1 MVVILKSN
9 AEKQQVTALL
19 KAVESLGLKTNY
31 SEGQETTVVG
41 LVGDTSRVDI
51 DALKANEIVEDVK
64 RISEPYKK
72 ANRRFHPMDTIVQTG
87 SIKIGEGFFHVIA
100 GPCSIE
106 SEEQLCTIAQEVKKS
121 GATLLRGGAFKPRTS
136 PYSFQ
141 GLETDGLKLLLKAKK
156 LTGLPIVTEIMGQD
170 QIDDFADVDII
181 QVGARNMQNFRLLKA
196 LGQLRKPIL
205 LKRGLANTIEEF
217 LMSAEYIMAGG
228 NENVILCERGIR
240 TFETM
245 VRNTLDISAIP
256 LLKQQSHLPVIIDP
270 SHAAGI
276 AWMVNPLAKAAIA
289 ARADVEGMGLKNTGG
304 YIFYDGNNGN
314 WLDPSKPAA
323 RQYLC
328 TLAAELAQQGFDEI
342 LLTDVGYPTVGKL
355 DKIDYNGADRA
366 ASIRLFL
373 EELRSALGEYG
384 VAVSIELPP
393 EVITS
398 GADDTAGLVLSDI
411 APLVDRVYAVTTV
424 DQIPALEAAVSA
436 AGEDTDFVAELTGHS
451 PDVTGSCLIL
461 AD

>member
-289 ARADVEGMGLKNTGG
+289 A
-304 YIFYDGNNGN
+304 
-314 WLDPSKPAA
+314 
-323 RQYLC
+323 
-328 TLAAELAQQGFDEI
+328 
-342 LLTDVGYPTVGKL
+342 
-355 DKIDYNGADRA
+355 GADGLMIEVHNDPKNAGRHLKK
-366 ASIRLFL
+366 R
-373 EELRSALGEYG
+373 EWLGNR
-384 VAVSIELPP
+384 
-393 EVITS
+393 TQ
-398 GADDTAGLVLSDI
+398 
-411 APLVDRVYAVTTV
+411 R
-424 DQIPALEAAVSA
+424 
-436 AGEDTDFVAELTGHS
+436 TG
-451 PDVTGSCLIL
+451 TKFNQQL
-461 AD
+461 